1 MNKIL
6 GIALFAVLI
15 AALTGAVAAAPSIDT
30 SFTDENGTTIDQ
42 AQVGDTVNYV
52 ANVTNGRHD
61 SYNNNVVITP
71 DTDHV
76 NWDLNSV
83 QISDDGGATYR
94 DPNSGEV
101 TIDLA
106 NPVTI
111 NWWIGTMDR
120 YQSSVLLLTGVALG
134 FTDDATVGYTTMDAD
149 LFSSHKCYYDP
160 KWVDESI
167 STIVIDP
174 KPVGP
179 PASGEPEGSN
189 VAAAAAGGEVS
200 AAAASGT
207 VPLESTGGEVAL
219 AFLALSMIGG
229 GLVSAKMK

>member
-1 MNKIL
+1 
-6 GIALFAVLI
+6 
-15 AALTGAVAAAPSIDT
+15 
-30 SFTDENGTTIDQ
+30 
-42 AQVGDTVNYV
+42 
-52 ANVTNGRHD
+52 
-61 SYNNNVVITP
+61 
-71 DTDHV
+71 
-76 NWDLNSV
+76 
-83 QISDDGGATYR
+83 
-94 DPNSGEV
+94 
-101 TIDLA
+101 
-106 NPVTI
+106 
-111 NWWIGTMDR
+111 MDR

-189 VAAAAAGGEVS
+189 VAAAA
-200 AAAASGT
+200 
-207 VPLESTGGEVAL
+207 GGEVAL